1 MLIKNKKKKTT
12 IIKIRKITLS
22 KNKKKDRFYYYSI
35 FKEALSNIK
44 NRNTIKEVEY
54 LLYKEYREYIKGKI
68 HFSNSIKVLIN
79 GWLKPSKKEM
89 YHKEIK
95 DTLKN
100 IFFIVVIFTNYK
112 GTYLGC
118 PISDG

>member
-1 MLIKNKKKKTT
+1 M
-12 IIKIRKITLS
+12 
-22 KNKKKDRFYYYSI
+22 
-35 FKEALSNIK
+35 SNIK

-68 HFSNSIKVLIN
+68 YFSNSIKVLIN
-79 GWLKPSKKEM
+79 GQLEPSKKEM

-100 IFFIVVIFTNYK
+100 IF
-112 GTYLGC
+112 L
-118 PISDG
+118 